1 MSNYVFPIVAT
12 VGLLVLYKIYQ
23 WATSKSAKKSQKA
36 QPGDTDSEAN
46 AAYMI
51 SKLHP
56 DSTHMDVLLVVATT
70 PDSILHAQQAVDK
83 ADKLRQEK
91 LQKLKEAPAT
101 EEKPNDAFDLD
112 DGGWDE
118 GDDADEETKAAAQK
132 EKEALEEKAKARAEV
147 AKMKASVSDILME
160 GIDDGVLGQKWVEN
174 AIEEQGFWPPPDM
187 GVLKGSKFV
196 NAQGKQV
203 DPMEHPAIRRNLC
216 MTMGRLNAQML
227 NVHPELLEAGAKQLI
242 DQTYFRSTMEYRQR
256 VTILLDVALRVAV
269 TTKSYR
275 LAQTII
281 EAVSMFKIGA
291 MSASDEKTIQ
301 WFEDAMRKQ
310 YAGEAGVPKL
320 EVKNYKVFTPDE
332 EEIATDDECVVELE
346 MERLHAENFTKQ
358 KVAVCQKQ
366 GIPPQVALQT
376 YREGWWMLVR
386 AKRLDGDDAESS
398 ITLDANNP
406 LTKLF
411 GKDGMEKYKNEKGD
425 NRLVSAWPMLVKNV
439 AQKTGKV
446 QVQFQAPA
454 VPGKYRFSV
463 AIKSQE
469 FLGADQEF
477 SVEAEVLDKATVKRE
492 KKTEAN
498 GDDEAKKDQ

>member
-1 MSNYVFPIVAT
+1 MSSYTTPIAVT
-12 VGLLVLYKIYQ
+12 VGLLILYKVYQ
-23 WATSKSAKKSQKA
+23 WVTTKSEGKAKVQA
-36 QPGDTDSEAN
+36 DANPEAN
-46 AAYMI
+46 AAYMV

-56 DSTHMDVLLVVATT
+56 DSTHLDVLLVIATT
-70 PDSILHAQQAVDK
+70 PDSILHSQEAVDK
-83 ADKLRQEK
+83 AEKLRQEK
-91 LQKLKEAPAT
+91 LQKLKEEPET
-101 EEKPNDAFDLD
+101 KKKTTDTFDLD

-118 GDDADEETKAAAQK
+118 GDDADEEAKAAAQK
-132 EKEALEEKAKARAEV
+132 EKEAEAEKAKALAEV
-147 AKMKASVSDILME
+147 AKMKASAADILME
-160 GIDDGVLGQKWVEN
+160 GIDDGVLGQKWVES
-174 AIEEQGFWPPPDM
+174 ALQEKGFWPPPKM
-187 GVLKGSKFV
+187 GVLEGMKFV
-196 NAQGKQV
+196 NAQGKKV
-203 DPMEHPAIRRNLC
+203 EAMEHPAIRRNLC

-256 VTILLDVALRVAV
+256 ATVLLDVALRVAV
-269 TTKSYR
+269 TSKSYR
-275 LAQTII
+275 LAKTII
-281 EAVSMFKIGA
+281 EAVGMFKIGT
-291 MSASDEKTIQ
+291 SSPSDEKTLA
-301 WFEDAMRKQ
+301 WFHDAMKKQ

-320 EVKNYKVFTPDE
+320 EVKNYKVFTPDQ

-358 KVAVCQKQ
+358 KIAVCQKQ

-398 ITLDANNP
+398 ITLDANSP
-406 LTKLF
+406 LSKLF
-411 GKDGMEKYKNEKGD
+411 EEDTMEKYQNEKGD
-425 NRLVSAWPMLVKNV
+425 NRLLSAWPMLVKNV

-446 QVQFQAPA
+446 KVQFQAPS

-477 SVEAEVLDKATVKRE
+477 SVEADVVDKATVKRE
-492 KKTEAN
+492 KAVETS
-498 GDDEAKKDQ
+498 DDETKKDK